1 MSARFTKDNPPLGL
15 VENGEY
21 EVALDAPED
30 VQKRA
35 CVILKF

>member
-1 MSARFTKDNPPLGL
+1 MSARITKNNPPLGL

-30 VQKRA
+30 V
-35 CVILKF
+35 

>member
-15 VENGEY
+15 VENREY

-30 VQKRA
+30 V
-35 CVILKF
+35 